1 MLGLTYR
8 TGPDIVTNPAR
19 PNASDLD
26 CLPFPARDTLP
37 LVLTAGNAPLIYSSR
52 GCNCRC
58 EFCSVHK
65 FYRSSGNGQWRGRSP
80 KNVVDE
86 MEEIANQFGIKEF
99 AFADEQFM
107 GHGRTGMD
115 RALGIAEELLKRRLA
130 FHWYVETR
138 SSDVSLPVFAK
149 LRKSG
154 LRAVFMGLE
163 SGYIAGLMREGL
175 ELRERAEHARQQ
187 EIELGKKRQ
196 EVADLGRQTTGCA
209 LNRFVSLRSLWRTS
223 GKSRPWICQLTP
235 RRGNRSFG

>member
-1 MLGLTYR
+1 
-8 TGPDIVTNPAR
+8 
-19 PNASDLD
+19 
-26 CLPFPARDTLP
+26 
-37 LVLTAGNAPLIYSSR
+37 
-52 GCNCRC
+52 
-58 EFCSVHK
+58 
-65 FYRSSGNGQWRGRSP
+65 
-80 KNVVDE
+80 
-86 MEEIANQFGIKEF
+86 MEEIANQFGIEEF

-107 GHGRTGMD
+107 GHGRTGVD

-196 EVADLGRQTTGCA
+196 EVADLGRQIE
-209 LNRFVSLRSLWRTS
+209 LEEKKVRDLDLWVNNWVRAQQIREFTLTLENLWKKQAVDLS
-223 GKSRPWICQLTP
+223 ADAPKGQQIIWMRQQADRLDPILPSPPSILDRKAELSRW
-235 RRGNRSFG
+235 